1 MQKHDF
7 KFPIWFSKELRCLI
21 KQKKIAYDLNKHS
34 NDLKNYF
41 EFSKLRSKCK
51 HIRHRDYSLYTINS
65 QREIKKYPT
74 FFWKFVN
81 DKSTN
86 NHKLP
91 NVMSYLNKEADNEK
105 DIIHLFKNYFSDT
118 YVSNNNTYPQSVV
131 EENNLTPISKIQ
143 LNQIDVFNEL
153 WNINLKTA
161 IGPDKLSPIF
171 LQKCAFILT
180 PVITALFNKSL
191 ETGIFPDQWKSSFI
205 TPIFKKG
212 KKKSNK

>member
-1 MQKHDF
+1 MYYLPIIEYIHNWHGANYISIVKYLGDINFIDYFTKNNLNDCLEVFYGHINYIIDHFIPKIQKHDF

-21 KQKKIAYDLNKHS
+21 KQNKIAHDLYKHS

-51 HIRHRDYSLYTINS
+51 HIRHRDYSLYTVNS
-65 QREIKKYPT
+65 QREIKNNPK

-81 DKSTN
+81 DNSTN

-105 DIIHLFKNYFSDT
+105 DIIHLFKDYFSDT

-131 EENNLTPISKIQ
+131 EENNLTPISKI
-143 LNQIDVFNEL
+143 
-153 WNINLKTA
+153 
-161 IGPDKLSPIF
+161 
-171 LQKCAFILT
+171 
-180 PVITALFNKSL
+180 
-191 ETGIFPDQWKSSFI
+191 
-205 TPIFKKG
+205 
-212 KKKSNK
+212 